1 MKNLSIFLVLICSFS
16 VVFADIYK
24 DELKKTEKDRKKVEE
39 IEKKLSTDEKECENP
54 SEKNLDKSVVTELK
68 IYCEARESLKS
79 RIPDLKRLLAEYE
92 KVLKEYSEQCK
103 KIDSDEKYDKC
114 AEMDQNVSTAAGA
127 LNDEKEKFNS
137 DIDNLENAAARAKE
151 LNECSN
157 DANKE
162 DFKRTVSNNLNAKK
176 ELVTGMQK
184 GLENDKSAF
193 QNSKKQLNQAL
204 KSNSGES
211 AAKGKIF
218 MEGLNKILL
227 QNGALLNL
235 CSSMLRTINEA
246 DGVCI
251 AKTDLEKCRA
261 SETKLENLF
270 SDGNEKLSIY
280 KSEKNDLLAME
291 NDYHKAGMGDI
302 LVKMEN
308 AKKTISTYLQNL
320 KSQNE
325 YLKQQIE
332 ASKNNMEVVK
342 GRNNKKL
349 TDTYTGHVA
358 TMKELE
364 RESGEFIK
372 IYEENL
378 GKIESFTNS
387 CVNGK
392 SEFTPEC
399 RIEGDK
405 IVGNINETEPKVIKY
420 GEKFNKLNKDL
431 ADFYKKFQ

>member
-1 MKNLSIFLVLICSFS
+1 MKKFFLFMILFCSFS
-16 VVFADIYK
+16 IVSADIYK
-24 DELKKTEKDRKKVEE
+24 DELKKTDNDRKRVAQ
-39 IEKKLSTDEKECENP
+39 IEKKLSTDEKDCENP
-54 SEKNLDKSVVTELK
+54 SDKNLDKSVVTELK
-68 IYCEARESLKS
+68 IYCDARESLKS
-79 RIPDLKRLLAEYE
+79 QIPEIKRLLSEYE
-92 KVLKEYSEQCK
+92 KIFKEYSEQCK
-103 KIDSDEKYDKC
+103 KIDDDEKYEKC
-114 AEMDQNVSTAAGA
+114 AEMDLKVSKSAGK
-127 LNDEKEKFNS
+127 LNDEKEIFNN
-137 DIDNLENAAARAKE
+137 DIDRLENAAARAKE
-151 LNECSN
+151 LNERNN

-162 DFKRTVSNNLNAKK
+162 DFKRTISNNLNAKK
-176 ELVTGMQK
+176 ELVTGMKK

-193 QNSKKQLNQAL
+193 QKSKDQLNQAL
-204 KSNSGES
+204 KNNSGES

-227 QNGALLNL
+227 QNGTLINL
-235 CSSMLRTINEA
+235 CSSMLKTINDA
-246 DGVCI
+246 NSVCVT
-251 AKTDLEKCRA
+251 KTDLEKCRTN
-261 SETKLENLF
+261 ETKLENLF
-270 SDGNEKLSIY
+270 NDGNEKLSIY
-280 KSEKNDLLAME
+280 KNEKNDLLKME
-291 NDYHKAGMGDI
+291 SEYHKAGMGDI
-302 LVKMEN
+302 LARMEN

-342 GRNNKKL
+342 SRNNKKL
-349 TDTYTGHVA
+349 TDTYTGYVA

-364 RESGEFIK
+364 KESGEFIK

-378 GKIESFTNS
+378 NKIDSFTNS
-387 CVNGK
+387 CVSGK

-420 GEKFNKLNKDL
+420 GDKFNKLNKDL

>member
-1 MKNLSIFLVLICSFS
+1 MKKLLVVLALFCSFS
-16 VVFADIYK
+16 VVSADIYK

-39 IEKKLSTDEKECENP
+39 IEKKLSTDEKDCENP
-54 SEKNLDKSVVTELK
+54 SEKSSDRSVVTELK
-68 IYCEARESLKS
+68 IYCEARKSLKS
-79 RIPDLKRLLAEYE
+79 RIPEMKRLLAGYE
-92 KVLKEYSEQCK
+92 KLFREYSEQCK
-103 KIDSDEKYDKC
+103 KIDSDEKYEKC
-114 AEMDQNVSTAAGA
+114 AETDRKVGA
-127 LNDEKEKFNS
+127 SAEVLNDEKEKFDS

-151 LNECSN
+151 LNERNN

-162 DFKRTVSNNLNAKK
+162 DFKRTVSNNLQAKK

-204 KSNSGES
+204 KNNTGES

-235 CSSMLRTINEA
+235 CSSMLRTISEA
-246 DGVCI
+246 NGVCI
-251 AKTDLEKCRA
+251 AKTDLEKCHA

-270 SDGNEKLSIY
+270 NDGNEKLSVY
-280 KSEKNDLLAME
+280 KNEKNDLLAME
-291 NDYHKAGMGDI
+291 SDYHKAGMGDVLI
-302 LVKMEN
+302 KMEN

-372 IYEENL
+372 IYEDNL